1 MPRWLLVALLIC
13 FGLTGAGA
21 PAGAQTAPADDS
33 AMPAKPAPKPAV
45 KKPIKPAAKPAPKP
59 AATPVVATPPPPLTP
74 EQATRQAYRT
84 QLTVDLQRM
93 QATLVK
99 QQADL
104 ATQQD
109 KLKQFYS
116 SMIEAVSKSETDAA
130 PADSAAAPAVA
141 TTGAAGKKDLSPA
154 VKASVSYEA
163 QTYQV
168 QVARTAVL
176 TTQKEIVRLQ
186 GFLAQMQP

>member
-1 MPRWLLVALLIC
+1 MPRWLLVVLLIC

-21 PAGAQTAPADDS
+21 LAGAQTAPADDS
-33 AMPAKPAPKPAV
+33 AMPVKPAPKPAV
-45 KKPIKPAAKPAPKP
+45 KKPAKPAAKP
-59 AATPVVATPPPPLTP
+59 AATPVVATPAPPMTP
-74 EQATRQAYRT
+74 EQAARQAYRA
-84 QLTVDLQRM
+84 QLSIDLQRM

-130 PADSAAAPAVA
+130 PDSTASPAVA
-141 TTGAAGKKDLSPA
+141 TTGAAGKKDLPPA

-176 TTQKEIVRLQ
+176 TTQREIVRLQ
-186 GFLAQMQP
+186 GFLAQIQP